1 MNILITG
8 TTGIAEATAVLA
20 REAGH
25 SAFLAGLPAYDFT
38 HADAAESALRDAIAE
53 MGNVEALFNVAGA
66 SGRRLGDG
74 PLHDCTDEGWRFT
87 LDANLTTVFHMSRTV
102 IRYWLANKRPG
113 VIVNMASVLANH
125 PESTHFATHAY
136 AAAKGAVIALTK
148 SMASYY
154 AAHNIRVNA
163 IAPGLVRTP
172 MSARAQG
179 DSGILALMRC
189 KQPLAKDLLPAE
201 DIAHAA
207 LFLLSPNSRY
217 ITGEVLSVDA
227 GWRLT

>member
-8 TTGIAEATAVLA
+8 TTGIAEATAGLA
-20 REAGH
+20 QAAGH
-25 SAFLAGLPAYDFT
+25 RVYLAGLPAYDFT
-38 HADAAESALRDAIAE
+38 YAEATETALRDAIAE

-74 PLHDCTDEGWRFT
+74 PVHDCTDEGWRFT
-87 LDANLTTVFHMSRTV
+87 LDANLTTVFYVSRTV

-113 VIVNMASVLANH
+113 VVVNMASVLAGH

-154 AAHNIRVNA
+154 AAHDIRVNA

-172 MSARAQG
+172 MSARAQS

-201 DIAHAA
+201 DIAQAA
-207 LFLLSPNSRY
+207 LFLLSPQSRY
-217 ITGEVLSVDA
+217 ITGEVLTVDA